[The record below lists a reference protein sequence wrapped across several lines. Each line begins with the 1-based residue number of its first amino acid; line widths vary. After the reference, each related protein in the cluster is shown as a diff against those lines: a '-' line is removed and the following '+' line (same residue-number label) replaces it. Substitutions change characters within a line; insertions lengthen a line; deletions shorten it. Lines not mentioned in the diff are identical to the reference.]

1 MIFFWTFRH
10 SASYLFF
17 CLLGEGF
24 VKSGHRVLISSRE
37 PHNSK
42 HVSWK
47 EEVGESVGITSFHEA
62 ARLGEIIIIALPWS
76 CLKDVLETIDP
87 AYLRNKTI
95 IDVSNAVHFD
105 NGPRLLLQDTS
116 AGVIVQKLLPESNVV
131 KTLNTISDKIMIHPN
146 FKEGSPIMF
155 MCGNDNSSKDQVRAL
170 LKDIGWTTVV
180 DLGDIRQSL
189 LQESIMLACVISE
202 INLQSPG
209 SAFALLRH

>member
-1 MIFFWTFRH
+1 MNIGILG
-10 SASYLFF
+10 AGNVGKI
-17 CLLGEGF
+17 LGEGF
-24 VKSGHRVLISSRE
+24 VKSGHRVLISSRD

-47 EEVGESVGITSFHEA
+47 QEVGESGDITLLDEA
-62 ARLGEIIIIALPWS
+62 ARFGEIIIVALPWS
-76 CLKDVLETIDP
+76 CLKDVLATIDP
-87 AYLRNKTI
+87 VYLKNKTV
-95 IDVSNAVHFD
+95 IDVSNSIHFE
-105 NGPRLLLQDTS
+105 NGPRLLLHDTS
-116 AGVIVQKLLPESNVV
+116 AGVIVQKLLPESHVV
-131 KTLNTISDKIMIHPN
+131 KTLNTISDKIMIHPY

-155 MCGNDNSSKDQVRAL
+155 MCGNNNSSKYQVRAL

-202 INLQSPG
+202 IQLHSPG

>member
-1 MIFFWTFRH
+1 MKIGILGAGNVGRI
-10 SASYLFF
+10 
-17 CLLGEGF
+17 LGEGF
-24 VKSGHRVLISSRE
+24 VNSGHLVLISSRE

-47 EEVGESVGITSFHEA
+47 QVVGQSGDITSFEEA
-62 ARLGEIIIIALPWS
+62 AQFGEIIIIALPWS

-87 AYLRNKTI
+87 VYLKNKTV

-116 AGVIVQKLLPESNVV
+116 AGVIVQKLLPESHVV
-131 KTLNTISDKIMIHPN
+131 KTLNTISDKIMTHPN
-146 FKEGSPIMF
+146 FIEGSPIMF
-155 MCGNDNSSKDQVRAL
+155 MCGNDNPSKDQVRAL
-170 LKDIGWTTVV
+170 LKDIGWTTVI

-202 INLQSPG
+202 NQLQSSG